1 MKTRG
6 LVIINTGN
14 GKGKTTA
21 ALGLALRAW
30 GQDMRVL
37 IIQFIKGNTTYG
49 ELEALKALPGER
61 IKIVQ
66 VGEGFTRRD
75 TGVTRQQHEQA
86 AQDGLKMA
94 IDEEKSGNWNMVIL
108 DEISY
113 AVKFDLLKEADVL
126 QIIDNKPQQMHL
138 VLTGRDAAPKVMEKA
153 DLITEMKEIK
163 HPYKSGIKAQ
173 KGIEF

>member
-75 TGVTRQQHEQA
+75 TGVTRQQNEQA

-108 DEISY
+108 DEINY

-126 QIIDNKPQQMHL
+126 QIIDNKPQQLHL
-138 VLTGRDAAPKVMEKA
+138 VLTGRDATPKVMEKA